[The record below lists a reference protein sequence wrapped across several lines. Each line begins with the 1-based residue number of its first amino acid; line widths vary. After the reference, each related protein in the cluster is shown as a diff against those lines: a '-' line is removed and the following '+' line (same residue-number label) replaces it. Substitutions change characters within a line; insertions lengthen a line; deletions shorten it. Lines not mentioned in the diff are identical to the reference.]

1 MDNSYLPKIFFDSI
15 KNQGR
20 KRKIKAALKSDFD
33 KRQQDG
39 KALSENDMKK
49 FLEML
54 QKKNK
59 KFMTGR

>member
-1 MDNSYLPKIFFDSI
+1 MDNSYLPKSFFDSI

-20 KRKIKAALKSDFD
+20 KRKIKANLKSEFD

-49 FLEML
+49 FLETL

-59 KFMTGR
+59 KFMTSK